1 VSVFDVGSLIL
12 VFAALLGA
20 ANDRFLGLPRV
31 IVYLIGSLALSL
43 GLMFVGRLVPAPHLT
58 ELLQRRVEG
67 AHLPKILLD
76 GVLALLLF
84 AASLQIDL
92 RELRSRAVA
101 IFALATFGVV
111 SATALF
117 TFAIWG
123 AFAIAGSPTP
133 LAWCFALGAILA
145 PTDAVAVEGLL
156 KRVALP
162 AALKAMI
169 SGESLFN
176 DGTAVVVFVAALAA
190 ASGEH
195 GVIGHGK
202 LMLAIVVE
210 GGGGAALGL
219 AAGFLVSQTLRYIR
233 DDSVA
238 VTMSL
243 ALALGVYRLAAAFG
257 LSGPI
262 GVVVAGLVVAAR
274 PISPQGETAR
284 RSRLGAFWSLV
295 DELLNTLLFLLMG
308 FQIFA
313 IPLHDFATFP
323 VLAAIPLALLARL
336 LSVAPT
342 MALVRLGPGEKMRAL
357 ALMTWVGLRGAV
369 SVALALNLPASPYRE
384 ELSAACYAVVIFTVV
399 VQGLSTPRLVR
410 RLFPAREAA
419 ADAS

>member
-1 VSVFDVGSLIL
+1 MSIFDVGSLIL
-12 VFAALLGA
+12 VYAALLGA
-20 ANDRFLGLPRV
+20 ANDRFFNLPRV

-43 GLMFVGRLVPAPHLT
+43 CLIVAGRLLPNSHLP

-76 GVLALLLF
+76 GMLALLLF

-92 RELRSRAVA
+92 REWRDRVLA
-101 IFALATFGVV
+101 ISVLATFSVV
-111 SATALF
+111 AAAALF
-117 TFAIWG
+117 TFAIWA
-123 AFAIAGSPTP
+123 AFALAGDAVP

-156 KRVALP
+156 KHVPLP

-176 DGTAVVVFVAALAA
+176 DGTAVVVFVAALEVAA
-190 ASGEH
+190 GEH
-195 GVIGHGK
+195 GVIGHGR
-202 LMLAIVVE
+202 LVLAIVVE
-210 GGGGAALGL
+210 GGGGAFLGL
-219 AAGFLVSQTLRYIR
+219 AAGLLAAQMLRYVR
-233 DDSVA
+233 DDAVA

-243 ALALGVYRLAAAFG
+243 ALALGVYRLATEFG

-262 GVVVAGLVVAAR
+262 AVVVAGMTTAAR
-274 PISPQGETAR
+274 PISPDGESAR
-284 RSRLGAFWSLV
+284 RSRLAVFWSLV

-313 IPLHDFATFP
+313 IPIGNFASVA

-336 LSVAPT
+336 LSIAPT
-342 MALVRLGPGEKMRAL
+342 LLFIRLGPGERGRAL

-369 SVALALNLPASPYRE
+369 SVALALNLPPSPFRDK
-384 ELSAACYAVVIFTVV
+384 LLAACYAVVIFTVV
-399 VQGLSTPRLVR
+399 AQGLSAPRVAKA
-410 RLFPAREAA
+410 LFAPPEPGA
-419 ADAS
+419 

>member
-1 VSVFDVGSLIL
+1 MSVFDVGSLIL

-43 GLMFVGRLVPAPHLT
+43 CLILAGRFVSGSHLA

-76 GVLALLLF
+76 GALALLLF

-92 RELRSRAVA
+92 RELRSRAFA

-111 SATALF
+111 LATASF
-117 TFAIWG
+117 TVAIWG
-123 AFAIAGSPTP
+123 AFEFAGAPVP

-156 KRVALP
+156 KRVAFP
-162 AALKAMI
+162 SALKAMI

-176 DGTAVVVFVAALAA
+176 DGTAVVVFVAALAVA
-190 ASGEH
+190 AGEH
-195 GVIGHGK
+195 GVIGHGR
-202 LMLAIVVE
+202 LLLAIAVE

-219 AAGFLVSQTLRYIR
+219 AAGFLAAQTLRYVR

-243 ALALGVYRLAAAFG
+243 ALALGVYRLAAAFD

-274 PISPQGETAR
+274 PISPDGEIAR
-284 RSRLGAFWSLV
+284 RSRLGVFWSLV

-313 IPLHDFATFP
+313 IPLYDFASFP

-336 LSVAPT
+336 FSVAPT
-342 MALVRLGPGEKMRAL
+342 MLFARLEPGEKARAL

-369 SVALALNLPASPYRE
+369 SVALALNLPETPFRE
-384 ELSAACYAVVIFTVV
+384 RLSAVCYAVVIFTVV
-399 VQGLSTPRLVR
+399 VQGLSTPRIVR
-410 RLFPAREAA
+410 TLFPSLEA
-419 ADAS
+419 S